1 MSTFY
6 RYLRHSDSVEDQPNS
21 RAAQNY
27 IINIWVENER
37 ATNPEF
43 AAMIDAGEFW
53 DADTSGNIE
62 FFKRPAGAI
71 IRNRLKPGDVIV
83 SAKWDRMFRNSRDY
97 ENTCYF
103 LEGKGVRLVCLDM
116 DVDTS
121 TADGAFTASIIV
133 AVSQRERRK
142 ASERIK
148 DALKV
153 IKYTKGVKI
162 AHDAPLGWK
171 FTRTHEKTRKDGKR
185 YARLEPDPDERD
197 ECRTIARLIDNK
209 GMAYGDVAKM
219 FMLNNRKNPRAKGGQ
234 ASWSRASV
242 RNRYRAYKAGFP
254 CGDLDL
260 VDGKCREQLMIPVQ
274 VPAQ

>member
-6 RYLRHSDSVEDQPNS
+6 RYLRHSDSVADQPNS

-27 IINIWVENER
+27 IIQRWVECER
-37 ATNPEF
+37 EVNPNF
-43 AAMIDAGEFW
+43 VNMADAGEFW
-53 DADTSGNIE
+53 DADTSGGIE
-62 FFKRPAGAI
+62 FFKRPSGASL
-71 IRNRLKPGDVIV
+71 RGRLRPGDVIV
-83 SAKWDRMFRNSRDY
+83 SAKWDRMFRDCRDF
-97 ENTCYF
+97 ENTLHF
-103 LEGKGVRLVCLDM
+103 LDEMKVRLVCLDM
-116 DVDTS
+116 NVDTS
-121 TADGAFTASIIV
+121 TSTGRFAARIIV
-133 AVSQRERRK
+133 AKGEMERTQC
-142 ASERIK
+142 SERIK